1 MADVSMKT
9 IEGANKVFPD
19 NKCEVSFS
27 PDVQINEGV
36 NLVLLAYK
44 RAFQYG
50 KYDIDCTVGEQRI
63 QQKGVPGMF
72 EHIWSRI

>member
-27 PDVQINEGV
+27 PDVQIDEGV

-44 RAFQYG
+44 RAF
-50 KYDIDCTVGEQRI
+50 
-63 QQKGVPGMF
+63 
-72 EHIWSRI
+72 